1 MFKMYYKNFGLGMM
15 RDIETMNNNGI
26 RVNAGYDGEMKMYY
40 IKTNDRNYNKNIWYK
55 QFEEGV

>member
-1 MFKMYYKNFGLGMM
+1 MFKMYFKDL
-15 RDIETMNNNGI
+15 NNNGI
-26 RVNAGYDGEMKMYY
+26 RVNAGYDGEMIMYY